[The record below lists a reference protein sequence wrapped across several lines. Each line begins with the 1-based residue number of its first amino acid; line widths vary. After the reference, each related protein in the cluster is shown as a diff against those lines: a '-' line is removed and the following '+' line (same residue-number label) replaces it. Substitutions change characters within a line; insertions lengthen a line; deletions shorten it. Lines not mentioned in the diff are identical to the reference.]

1 MKTTTIKTF
10 IHDRIVY
17 TLEKRADNLYALRNG
32 EKTITLA
39 TSEESGLE
47 KFAKL
52 EADLK
57 GGENNNM
64 GDGIAKARETADKLK
79 AEAAEK
85 EEKSTKA
92 MTEVKNSLSAIQGN
106 ADLAAMYNQN
116 ASVGAENLSGNAP
129 YLKVHAAGKSTT
141 NFLADGKKPNDGW
154 FFYKPTQEQF
164 EEVTVHIL
172 TISKGFRA
180 EGMNEET
187 DGTKKMIFNQVM
199 GGVIKDN
206 GDYKP
211 FIMFLTGTKLSKM
224 WEFGKEASRWT
235 KAKPVSN

>member
-64 GDGIAKARETADKLK
+64 GD
-79 AEAAEK
+79 
-85 EEKSTKA
+85 
-92 MTEVKNSLSAIQGN
+92 
-106 ADLAAMYNQN
+106 
-116 ASVGAENLSGNAP
+116 
-129 YLKVHAAGKSTT
+129 
-141 NFLADGKKPNDGW
+141 
-154 FFYKPTQEQF
+154 
-164 EEVTVHIL
+164 
-172 TISKGFRA
+172 
-180 EGMNEET
+180 
-187 DGTKKMIFNQVM
+187 
-199 GGVIKDN
+199 
-206 GDYKP
+206 
-211 FIMFLTGTKLSKM
+211 
-224 WEFGKEASRWT
+224 
-235 KAKPVSN
+235 